1 MSFGFD
7 HRLTAAPNQ
16 STDVDPEETGKQN
29 ARLVGNR
36 YNTNEMSESYVDWGG
51 TNVERKNRTIEE
63 IRPICG
69 RKVSGQKTCQM

>member
-7 HRLTAAPNQ
+7 RRLTAAPNQ

-36 YNTNEMSESYVDWGG
+36 YITNEMSESYVDWGG
-51 TNVERKNRTIEE
+51 THVERKNMTIEE